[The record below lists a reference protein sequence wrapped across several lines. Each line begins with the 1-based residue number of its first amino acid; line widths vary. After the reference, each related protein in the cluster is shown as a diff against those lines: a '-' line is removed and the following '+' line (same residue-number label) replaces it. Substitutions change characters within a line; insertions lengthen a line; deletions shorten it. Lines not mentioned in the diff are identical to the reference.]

1 MKMKHMKAK
10 VVLFLIALW
19 VSIALLPLNGTLTS
33 ADTDIESLEPNS
45 YEKEDFKENTNFLRE
60 NNLNER
66 KESIPEEQKLL
77 TFKKRDKKA
86 EEDFIGTLFMTG
98 EKKSTTIQATSQELK
113 LFTEEDNSRYQ
124 AVVASENSSKT
135 NSITILLYGFL
146 AIALILLLAIILPRM
161 AKGKE

>member
-1 MKMKHMKAK
+1 MKHMKAK
-10 VVLFLIALW
+10 VVLFLLALS
-19 VSIALLPLNGTLTS
+19 VLIALLPLNGTVTT
-33 ADTDIESLEPNS
+33 ADSDIESLEPNS

-77 TFKKRDKKA
+77 TFKKREKKA

-98 EKKSTTIQATSQELK
+98 EKKSTTIQVTSQELK

-124 AVVASENSSKT
+124 AMAASENSSKT

-161 AKGKE
+161 VKGKE

>member
-1 MKMKHMKAK
+1 MKHMKAK
-10 VVLFLIALW
+10 FALFFIALCVLIAF
-19 VSIALLPLNGTLTS
+19 LPLNGTVIS
-33 ADTDIESLEPNS
+33 ADSDIESLEPNS
-45 YEKEDFKENTNFLRE
+45 YEKKDFKENTNFLRE

-66 KESIPEEQKLL
+66 RESVPEEQKLL
-77 TFKKRDKKA
+77 TFKELEKKA
-86 EEDFIGTLFMTG
+86 EEDFLGTLFMTG

-124 AVVASENSSKT
+124 AVVPTDSSSKT

-161 AKGKE
+161 AKGKA

>member
-1 MKMKHMKAK
+1 MKAK
-10 VVLFLIALW
+10 VVLFLLALY
-19 VSIALLPLNGTLTS
+19 VLVALLPLNGTVTS
-33 ADTDIESLEPNS
+33 ADSDIESLEPNS

-66 KESIPEEQKLL
+66 KESVPEEQKLL
-77 TFKKRDKKA
+77 TFKKREKKA

-113 LFTEEDNSRYQ
+113 LFIEKDNSRYQ